1 MFGLFEPM
9 VLTPPAAELQKA
21 LVMEMDTVDQ
31 LEEQVRKMQMR
42 INNQRRE
49 LRRLNAANKRFID
62 GAKAYDEA
70 TRRAKEAK

>member
-9 VLTPPAAELQKA
+9 VLTPPASELQKA

>member
-9 VLTPPAAELQKA
+9 VLTPPASELQKA

-62 GAKAYDEA
+62 GAKAYDMA
-70 TRRAKEAK
+70 ARRAKEAK

>member
-1 MFGLFEPM
+1 MFGLFELM
-9 VLTPPAAELQKA
+9 VLTPPAGELQKA

>member
-9 VLTPPAAELQKA
+9 VLTPPASELQKA
-21 LVMEMDTVDQ
+21 LVMELDTVYR
-31 LEEQVRKMQMR
+31 LEEQIHKMQMR

>member
-1 MFGLFEPM
+1 MFGLFEPIYA
-9 VLTPPAAELQKA
+9 TPPASELQKA

-70 TRRAKEAK
+70 ARKAKEAK